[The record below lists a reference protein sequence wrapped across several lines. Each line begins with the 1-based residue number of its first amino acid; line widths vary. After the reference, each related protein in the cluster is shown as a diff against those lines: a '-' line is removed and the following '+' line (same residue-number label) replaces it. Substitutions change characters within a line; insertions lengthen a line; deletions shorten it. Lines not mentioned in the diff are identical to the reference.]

1 MDKCQYWHLSYKAF
15 VFRGICLLTVISSL
29 NHSFNIEKIESFF
42 RAVCVGV
49 QLLWGSRGGMPAL
62 SPNQTGLRSSEENVV
77 QYKFTRN

>member
-1 MDKCQYWHLSYKAF
+1 MCIDDCFWRSLHLISLYYEK
-15 VFRGICLLTVISSL
+15 LLTVIFSL

-62 SPNQTGLRSSEENVV
+62 TPNQTGLRSSEENVV
-77 QYKFTRN
+77 KYKFTRN